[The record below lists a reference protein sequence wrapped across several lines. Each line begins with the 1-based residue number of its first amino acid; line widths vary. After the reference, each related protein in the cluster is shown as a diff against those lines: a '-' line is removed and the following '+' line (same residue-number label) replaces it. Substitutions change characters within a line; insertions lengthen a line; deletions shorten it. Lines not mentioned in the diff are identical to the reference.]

1 MKKNKN
7 KGKKSLTA
15 VGAVVAAAG
24 LAPGAIAAVPAHS
37 PILNVTAAE
46 VVAIGGNTYS
56 FDELY
61 AMQQP
66 ADGQSDAS
74 TQEPP
79 QVATRY
85 GVRPSTMY
93 GVQRPPLPS
102 TSPTPYYEP
111 TVIYRDQERLDTIQE
126 GLWDICIRI
135 LDADPYTNGL
145 DFTLDSDLT
154 RELEMSEDQLKALKA
169 EIQDYYGVEVSH
181 HRFRLVGQLNT
192 LRLISEYIYKLK
204 NVWR

>member
-1 MKKNKN
+1 MKKNRN

-46 VVAIGGNTYS
+46 VVAIDGNTYS

-66 ADGQSDAS
+66 ADGPSNAT

-79 QVATRY
+79 QVAMRY
-85 GVRPSTMY
+85 GVRPSTQHQTLY
-93 GVQRPPLPS
+93 GVKRPQKPV
-102 TSPTPYYEP
+102 
-111 TVIYRDQERLDTIQE
+111 VIIEIPEGLDTIQN
-126 GLWDICIRI
+126 GLMECCALV
-135 LDADPYTNGL
+135 LDADPYTRGVA
-145 DFTLDSDLT
+145 FTLDSELT

-169 EIQDYYGVEVSH
+169 EIANRYGVEVSH
-181 HRFRLVGQLNT
+181 HRFRLAGQLNT
-192 LRLISEYIYKLK
+192 LRLISEYIYKIK
-204 NVWR
+204 NLGKR